1 MDKFVFVPY
10 SCVLLEIL
18 NNIKDDLYDFIPGF
32 SFIRN
37 LENEL

>member
-1 MDKFVFVPY
+1 MDEFVFIPY
-10 SCVLLEIL
+10 GYALLEIPD
-18 NNIKDDLYDFIPGF
+18 NIKDDLYDFIPGF